1 MISVMISLLL
11 TFSDLLLVL
20 SSSFTLLFHL
30 RLLSV
35 SVFSSLES
43 FEFFSSQHGGLLG
56 ATVQGL
62 HNSSVRAFGNINIS
76 LTHFNIWFID
86 PIGSYTHGSN
96 DSDITRMDWNI
107 SMDWM
112 SLFNNIRRHA
122 FTLLKR
128 IPVLITL
135 IYSLLW
141 NIVYILYAV
150 ASKVFYTVYLLISTL
165 VWIIFEPFVL
175 FINIIEYNVHIVID
189 FWLSVLFDT
198 RLQDLITLEF
208 GITQFKI
215 LAQWLRYVNVVCITA
230 LILGILVY
238 YSAVRF
244 IYWATK
250 MEKTKKVKLVA
261 VKVNPQ
267 PVESMVKEYTTNG
280 PTENKE
286 YIHSLFDD
294 EDELFS
300 LTSTPQ
306 SVIKTR
312 KTSSLGSLT
321 PSNQEQRRGQ
331 TVTESPITKA
341 FRSRISSI
349 NTERGTI
356 STGGT
361 IRSTGTDY
369 SYGTTASSIFSK
381 TIPMTPISPIEE
393 DEEY

>member
-1 MISVMISLLL
+1 
-11 TFSDLLLVL
+11 
-20 SSSFTLLFHL
+20 
-30 RLLSV
+30 
-35 SVFSSLES
+35 
-43 FEFFSSQHGGLLG
+43 
-56 ATVQGL
+56 
-62 HNSSVRAFGNINIS
+62 
-76 LTHFNIWFID
+76 
-86 PIGSYTHGSN
+86 
-96 DSDITRMDWNI
+96 MDWNI
-107 SMDWM
+107 SLDWT
-112 SLFNNIRRHA
+112 SLFNSIRHHA

-128 IPVLITL
+128 IPILITL
-135 IYSLLW
+135 ICNLSW
-141 NIVYILYAV
+141 NIGYILYVV
-150 ASKVFYTVYLLISTL
+150 ASKIFYTVYLLISTL
-165 VWIIFEPFVL
+165 VWIIFGPFSL
-175 FINIIEYNVHIVID
+175 FINIIEFNVHIFID

-215 LAQWLRYVNVVCITA
+215 LAQWLRYINLVCITA

-261 VKVNPQ
+261 EVKPQ
-267 PVESMVKEYTTNG
+267 PVESMVEEYSTNDVR
-280 PTENKE
+280 ENKE

-294 EDELFS
+294 EDELFA
-300 LTSTPQ
+300 LTSTPP

-312 KTSSLGSLT
+312 KTSSLGTLT
-321 PSNQEQRRGQ
+321 PSNKEQRRGQ
-331 TVTESPITKA
+331 TATESPITKA

-381 TIPMTPISPIEE
+381 TIPMTPISTIEE